1 MADYFVDEFI
11 EPDELIQV
19 GDNLYGVIYMA
30 TSAGDNMPIYIRVD
44 DSSML
49 KAGVEPDMVFDTADA
64 LEEYNGEFVFME
76 YQLGYSEVMTL
87 AEQSQANTSHDKML
101 SITQDQLEYNARHY
115 GDHYLDLDMQYAF
128 GLSALL
134 NLDTV
139 PTELLSETSW
149 YKSHPS
155 DAARAWA
162 EFSFQNEEE
171 AAKIIND
178 NLAYYKLEAGQKG
191 LAGEEINN
199 LIADLNTAV
208 TTGKITK
215 PEANEI
221 IRNLGDSAR
230 RKLMGGDSVIHED
243 FQKYIG
249 KIQETRG
256 GYSAAE
262 MLVLD
267 YGGPLL
273 LDGYKNNGKLDE
285 IAAKLRLDIESGT
298 STNETLIKEDLQKA
312 ADVLYPWAKGSK
324 YSGWAGSFESLTT
337 KILGQKTL
345 TPTQLTNVA
354 RQAQK
359 FEGNY
364 QDFETYMYKEYI
376 DTPYIQEEILGAA
389 ADKLQEDVS
398 GVFNASTIYR
408 R

>member
-1 MADYFVDEFI
+1 MADFFVDEFI

-19 GDNLYGVIYMA
+19 GDTLYGVIYMQ
-30 TSAGDNMPIYIRVD
+30 TSNGDQMPLYIRVD
-44 DSSML
+44 EPSML
-49 KAGVEPDMVFDTADA
+49 KDGVAPSQVYATVDEV
-64 LEEYNGEFVFME
+64 EEANGEFVFME
-76 YQLGYSEVMTL
+76 YEMGMSEVMTL
-87 AEQSQANTSHDKML
+87 AELSTANTTIDKIL
-101 SITQDQLEYNARHY
+101 GITQDRLEYNARHY

-128 GLSALL
+128 ALSALL

-155 DAARAWA
+155 AEARAWA

-171 AAKIIND
+171 ATQIIND
-178 NLAYYKLEAGQKG
+178 NLAYYKLEAGSKG
-191 LAGEEINN
+191 LAGEDINN
-199 LIADLNTAV
+199 LIADLNSAV

-215 PEANEI
+215 TEANDI
-221 IRNLGDSAR
+221 IKNLGDSAR
-230 RKLMGGDSVIHED
+230 RKLMGGDEVIHED
-243 FQKYIG
+243 FRKYIG
-249 KIQETRG
+249 KIEETRS

-262 MLVLD
+262 ILVLD

-285 IAAKLRLDIESGT
+285 IAAKLRLDTEYGT
-298 STNETLIKEDLQKA
+298 SNNEILIKEDLQKA
-312 ADVLYPWAKGSK
+312 ADALYPWAKGSK

-345 TPTQLTNVA
+345 TPTQLMNVA

-359 FEGNY
+359 FQGNY

-376 DTPYIQEEILGAA
+376 DTPYIQEEILGDASRS
-389 ADKLQEDVS
+389 LQEDVS

>member
-1 MADYFVDEFI
+1 MPDYFVDEFI

-19 GDNLYGVIYMA
+19 GDTLYGVIYMT
-30 TSAGDNMPIYIRVD
+30 TSLGGSLPLYIRVD
-44 DSSML
+44 EPSML
-49 KAGVEPDMVFDTADA
+49 KQGVKPDMMFETVDDVEA
-64 LEEYNGEFVFME
+64 YNGEYVFME

-87 AEQSQANTSHDKML
+87 AEQSAANTSIDKIL

-128 GLSALL
+128 ALSGLLG
-134 NLDTV
+134 LDTV

-155 DAARAWA
+155 AEARAWV

-171 AAKIIND
+171 AAQIIND

-191 LAGEEINN
+191 LSGEEINN
-199 LIADLNTAV
+199 LIADLNSAV

-221 IRNLGDSAR
+221 IKNLGDSAR

-262 MLVLD
+262 VLVLE

-285 IAAKLRLDIESGT
+285 IAAKLRLDAESGT
-298 STNETLIKEDLQKA
+298 SNNEVLIKEDLQKA

-359 FEGNY
+359 FQGNY

-376 DTPYIQEEILGAA
+376 DTPYIQEEILSSAA
-389 ADKLQEDVS
+389 RSLQEDVS